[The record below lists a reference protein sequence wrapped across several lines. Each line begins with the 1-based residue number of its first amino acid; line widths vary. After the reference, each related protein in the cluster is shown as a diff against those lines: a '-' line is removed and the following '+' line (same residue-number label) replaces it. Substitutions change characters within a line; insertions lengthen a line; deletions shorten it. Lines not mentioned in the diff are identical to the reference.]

1 MFKSIDATIDERIK
15 KHKETRKNGTSTLND
30 IIYRCS
36 HSGPFGGG
44 MRDKKIPK
52 ETGNGKRLGENT
64 KKI

>member
-1 MFKSIDATIDERIK
+1 MFKNIDAIIDERIK
-15 KHKETRKNGTSTLND
+15 KYKETRKNGTSTLND
-30 IIYRCS
+30 IIYSYS
-36 HSGPFGGG
+36 HSGPFWGA